1 MRPIIEIVRE
11 KIGRRHKITSAEL
24 ESILRAVHRECGR
37 DSLAN
42 GYVARSGDSVTER
55 PWLAWMAILRGI
67 TLVSFGRDLRD
78 GWMRYDQP
86 GSMNPSQHAAL
97 TFVRDGGVRSDSIEY
112 LRRHC
117 DRLLIVADDEQ
128 EVFLPP
134 GLQRRLGEIGRRGP
148 YRLSAADAAAVEMLW
163 DERNKCDEM
172 QVDGVDNRMLK
183 IVAGNAVVPEIYNL
197 ECDNGHKWQSADS
210 DGAGATCPQCGEH
223 WV

>member
-11 KIGRRHKITSAEL
+11 KVGKRHKITSSEL
-24 ESILRAVHRECGR
+24 ESILRAVHQECGR

-42 GYVARSGDSVTER
+42 GYVPRSFDAVTER
-55 PWLAWMAILRGI
+55 PWLAWMAILHGI

-97 TFVRDGGVRSDSIEY
+97 TFVREHGVQAHSIEY
-112 LRRHC
+112 LRGHC
-117 DRLLIVADDEQ
+117 DRLLIVANDEQ

-134 GLQRRLGEIGRRGP
+134 GLQRRLAEIGRRGP
-148 YRLSAADAAAVEMLW
+148 YRLSAADAAAIEMLW

-172 QVDGVDNRMLK
+172 QVDALDNRMLK
-183 IVAGNAVVPEIYNL
+183 IVAGDTVVPKIYNL
-197 ECDNGHKWQSADS
+197 KCDNGHKWQSADS
-210 DGAGATCPQCGEH
+210 DGAGATCPKCGEY